1 MDKSLQKYFTLA
13 FSIDCVV
20 FGFDGEDLKVLLIE
34 RGEEPFKG
42 FWALPGDLIHPK
54 EHLETS
60 VNKVLKD
67 LTGLTGLYFEQVETF
82 GEVDRHPLGRVITTS
97 YYTLV
102 KISDYKLNPSSF
114 AAEAQWFSIKKV
126 KKLGFDHNKILN
138 SCFNQLKRSVRIKP
152 IGFELLPPYF
162 TLTELQ
168 NLYEAILD
176 VQLDKRNFRKK
187 ILQMDFLI
195 DTGNIQENVSHRP
208 AKLYEFNEKR
218 YNSLKNSGFNFEI

>member
-1 MDKSLQKYFTLA
+1 LKNSLQKYFTLA

-20 FGFDGEDLKVLLIE
+20 FGFDGEDLKILLIQ
-34 RGEEPFKG
+34 RNEEPFKDY
-42 FWALPGDLIHPK
+42 WALPGDLIHP
-54 EHLETS
+54 EEDLEVS
-60 VNKVLKD
+60 VNRVLKE
-67 LTGLTGLYFEQVETF
+67 LTGLSGLYFEQVETF
-82 GEVDRHPLGRVITTS
+82 GEVKRHPLGRVVTTS

-114 AAEAQWFSIKKV
+114 AAEARWFNIKRV
-126 KKLGFDHNKILN
+126 KELAFDHNKILDY
-138 SCFNQLKRSVRIKP
+138 CFNQLKRSVRIKP
-152 IGFELLPPYF
+152 IGFELLPPNF

-168 NLYEAILD
+168 NLYESILG

-195 DTGNIQENVSHRP
+195 DTGNSQENVSHRP
-208 AKLYEFNEKR
+208 AKLYEFNEER